1 MGSGTPRHHPVT
13 GPTGSGKSTT
23 LYGALEEIN
32 DGVRKLIS
40 VEDPVEYQ
48 VPNITQVQVH
58 ADIGLTFAAALRSI
72 LRQDPDVIMIG
83 EIRDLETAEIAVQSS
98 LTGHLVL
105 STLHTNDAVSAFTR
119 LIDMGVEPFLV
130 ASPVRGVQAQRL
142 VRRLCA
148 HCAEPCEPTLAAADL
163 AATQAATARLFPG
176 RGSAMARGARL
187 RPLRRYR
194 LQRPCGHLRTRRSVF
209 RDARPDRAESFPRTD
224 ASACRQPGTAQS
236 A

>member
-1 MGSGTPRHHPVT
+1 M
-13 GPTGSGKSTT
+13 
-23 LYGALEEIN
+23 
-32 DGVRKLIS
+32 
-40 VEDPVEYQ
+40 EYQ

-163 AATQAATARLFPG
+163 AATEAATARLFPG
-176 RGSAMARGARL
+176 RQRNGAWREAAAAAKVPATAAVWASTNSSICL
-187 RPLRRYR
+187 
-194 LQRPCGHLRTRRSVF
+194 
-209 RDARPDRAESFPRTD
+209 PRCAT
-224 ASACRQPGTAQS
+224 
-236 A
+236 